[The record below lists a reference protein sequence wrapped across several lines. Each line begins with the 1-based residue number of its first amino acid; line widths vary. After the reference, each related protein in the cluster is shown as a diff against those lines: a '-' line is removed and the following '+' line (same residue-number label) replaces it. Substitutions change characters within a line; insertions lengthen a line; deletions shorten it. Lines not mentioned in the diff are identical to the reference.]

1 MERFETVFENSP
13 LGNKIISSD
22 LKIKQ
27 VNPALVHL
35 LGYDHKE
42 ELIGTKILDFAP
54 NYCHKHWALLQEKL
68 WKKLTP
74 SFSLESCLLKKD
86 GTLIW
91 CQITSILFNDQDE
104 TLGYTIIEDITEKY
118 YLRLQKEEFI
128 SVASHELK
136 TPITVLKA
144 NLQIIE
150 RKIKAD
156 ASMPADLVKFTSTA
170 SKSVIKLN
178 HLVDDLLN
186 STKIDRGELKLHKTI
201 FVLADVIRACCSH
214 IRLDGKYKIIYT
226 GNHLIQVFA
235 DQFKIDQVL
244 VNLVNNAVKY
254 APQSLKINIK
264 VEKINGFTKIS
275 IIDKGMGIAPEN
287 QAKLFERY
295 YRATSDNQTSGL
307 GLGLYISSEIVKRH
321 DGAIG
326 VDSIQGHGTTFWFTI
341 PDTNRLIH
349 IKTEKDEKN

>member
-13 LGNKIISSD
+13 FGNKIISSD
-22 LKIKQ
+22 LRIKQ
-27 VNPALVHL
+27 VNPALISL
-35 LGYDHKE
+35 LGYDKKE

-54 NYCHKHWALLQEKL
+54 DYCHKDWALLQVKL

-91 CQITSILFNDQDE
+91 CQITSILFEDHGE

-144 NLQIIE
+144 NIAIID

-156 ASMPADLVKFTSTA
+156 ASMSADLVKFTATA
-170 SKSVIKLN
+170 AKSVIKLN

-186 STKIDRGELKLHKTI
+186 STKIDRGELELHKTI
-201 FVLADVIRACCSH
+201 FILADVVKACCTH
-214 IRLDGKYKIIYT
+214 IRLEGKYKINYT
-226 GNHLIQVFA
+226 GNHLIQVYA

-254 APQSLKINIK
+254 APNSLKIDINAA
-264 VEKINGFTKIS
+264 KINGFTKIS
-275 IIDKGMGIAPEN
+275 IIDKGKGIAPEK
-287 QAKLFERY
+287 QAKLFDRY
-295 YRATSDNQTSGL
+295 YRATSDNNTSGL
-307 GLGLYISSEIVKRH
+307 GLGLYISSEIVKKH
-321 DGAIG
+321 GGEIG
-326 VDSIQGHGTTFWFTI
+326 VDSVVGEGSSFWFTI
-341 PDTNRLIH
+341 PDSN
-349 IKTEKDEKN
+349 KPAKS